1 MQNIY
6 EKQQAM
12 EIQQAI
18 DSGCVVMSYDRLKA
32 EIDSLGYA
40 FEKDM
45 MFNYANTLNENSY
58 LARSERIVYKGTKIG
73 FANIHGEN
81 LKIKKNHD
89 ALQELRRNVLCVHRG
104 RIVEF

>member
-6 EKQQAM
+6 ENQQAI

-18 DSGCVVMSYDRLKA
+18 DSGCIVMSYERLKS

-40 FEKDM
+40 FDNDM
-45 MFNYANTLNENSY
+45 MFNYANTGNENSY
-58 LARSERIVYKGTKIG
+58 LARSEYIVYKGTKIG
-73 FANIHGEN
+73 FANIQGEN